1 MRTILKYLKVIRVV
15 ALMGNVSIQT
25 NLMAKKTAPIN
36 ILVEV
41 ETKKKLK
48 DKADQ
53 MGISITQF
61 IEKIAQEDIVFLDA
75 NFKRVAKLF
84 NLK

>member
-1 MRTILKYLKVIRVV
+1 
-15 ALMGNVSIQT
+15 
-25 NLMAKKTAPIN
+25 MAKKTAPIN